1 MVERWQVD
9 PRLKKKTT
17 LRARE
22 LRKESTASEDRL
34 WQALRRKSAGVRFRR
49 QQPIGPFIVDFYCA
63 SARLA
68 VEVDG
73 PIHDLQQ
80 ERDRDRQTLLE
91 SLGIM
96 ILRLRAED
104 VERDLDGVVAKVRAT
119 VEMRTGV
126 PLH

>member
-9 PRLKKKTT
+9 PLLKRKMT

-34 WQALRRKSAGVRFRR
+34 WQALRRKGSGVRFRR

-80 ERDRDRQTLLE
+80 ERDRDRQALLE

-96 ILRLRAED
+96 VLRLRAED

-119 VEMRTGV
+119 VEMRTGG
-126 PLH
+126 PLP